1 MTLSGGIE
9 FCQGLLKLNADFLD
23 SYRLFTYDPIELYPF
38 LISSLKRCASIKPT
52 ESVDWVEICLLAIA
66 LLVGV
71 LSFVAAIAVCCLY
84 SK

>member
-1 MTLSGGIE
+1 MAFPNTMLTVGQIRESE
-9 FCQGLLKLNADFLD
+9 NHATRKHDTDNDPLPL
-23 SYRLFTYDPIELYPF
+23 RLQ
-38 LISSLKRCASIKPT
+38 RCASIKPT

-71 LSFVAAIAVCCLY
+71 LSFVAAVALCCLY

>member
-1 MTLSGGIE
+1 MRESENHATRKHDTDNDP
-9 FCQGLLKLNADFLD
+9 LL
-23 SYRLFTYDPIELYPF
+23 RLQ
-38 LISSLKRCASIKPT
+38 RCASIKPT

-71 LSFVAAIAVCCLY
+71 LSFVAAVALCCLY